1 MQIREA
7 AGLVGDEQ
15 QEENPQDSFHFPLLK
30 GKKERKQRTRKK
42 ENERK
47 ENQNDPLLQCSMICN

>member
-7 AGLVGDEQ
+7 ARLVGDEQ
-15 QEENPQDSFHFPLLK
+15 QEENLQDSFHFPLLK

-42 ENERK
+42 KNERK
-47 ENQNDPLLQCSMICN
+47 ENQSDPLLQCSMIHN

>member
-1 MQIREA
+1 MPKGPMQIREA

-30 GKKERKQRTRKK
+30 GKKERKRKNTDITLF
-42 ENERK
+42 EAHA
-47 ENQNDPLLQCSMICN
+47 